1 MKRKVSRMGPS
12 SLVVSLPSKWA
23 KKQGLKKGDEIDVEE
38 KETGLLLTTKGAQ
51 VAEKT
56 KLQLK
61 SSEPFKKRYILN
73 LYRAGVDEIEVTSEE
88 PLPFSEIQEALNDSL
103 GFEIVD
109 QGQKFCLIKSV
120 SSSLD
125 TEFDVILRR
134 VFLLNLT
141 MGKDIVDA
149 LRSKQPER
157 LAEISNMEHTIDKFV
172 NFCVRILTKYG
183 YKSKQNELRINNYVM
198 ALEQI
203 GDMQHD
209 LCDLLRQKK
218 ATVAKEL
225 IQFMQRMNIL
235 FEEIYHL
242 FYKFEKNKV
251 AEVKRERQKLYQ
263 EMAQL
268 TRNKATVQSEA
279 LLLLAVMLNLL
290 HHMEVWLVP

>member
-1 MKRKVSRMGPS
+1 MGPS

-23 KKQGLKKGDEIDVEE
+23 KKQGIKKGDEVDVEE
-38 KETGLLLTTKGAQ
+38 KESGLLLTTKGAQ
-51 VAEKT
+51 VAEKA

-61 SSEPFKKRYILN
+61 SDEPFKKRYILN
-73 LYRAGVDEIEVTSEE
+73 LYRAGVDEVEVTSEE
-88 PLPFSEIQEALNDSL
+88 PLPFSQIQKALNSSL

-125 TEFDVILRR
+125 TEFDAILRR
-134 VFLLNLT
+134 VFLLNLS
-141 MGKDIVDA
+141 MGKDMVEA
-149 LRSKQPER
+149 LQNKQLDR
-157 LAEISNMEHTIDKFV
+157 LADISSMEHTIDKFA

-183 YKSKQNELRINNYVM
+183 YKSKQNEFMINNYVM
-198 ALEQI
+198 ALEQM

-218 ATVAKEL
+218 APVAKEL
-225 IQFMQRMNIL
+225 IQFMQRVNQL
-235 FEEIYHL
+235 FEELYHL

-251 AEVKRERQKLYQ
+251 AEVQKQRLKLYLD
-263 EMAQL
+263 MAL
-268 TRNKATVQSEA
+268 LSRIKAPVQSEA